1 MDFASIEWR
10 NGQPY
15 SEKFDDVYYSI
26 NNGLAESDYVFLQQN
41 GLHQRFACANHF
53 VIAETGFG
61 TGLNFALTLQLWD
74 KIAPA
79 TAQLDY
85 FGIEFAPLSPDD
97 IRRVAARWPE
107 LAAYFS
113 EFINR
118 YPLPVAGRHMYYV
131 LNDRVRLHLCF
142 MDICDALQ
150 SESLAVDAWYL
161 DGFSP
166 AKNPEIFNH
175 RVFGLLAQNSA
186 PNATLATYSA
196 AGFVRR
202 GLVEAGF
209 SVEKRKGHGNK
220 REMIMAQFPA
230 AGRALVNASPW
241 TQLPQPVQHSKHAVI
256 IGAGLAG
263 LSAAWSLI
271 RRGWRISLIDHHA
284 EVAGEASGNPVGLV
298 LPRLSVDDAIDTQF
312 YRAAFLH
319 AITELDN
326 LQAQYSSLHD
336 RPVAWCK
343 QGVYLGMRLSRA
355 DRMLE
360 RNDFHADFIQP
371 AVNNN
376 SGINLPADSGLLF
389 MPSAGWAS
397 PELLCRDI
405 RDTCGDALQYH
416 QAEVVSLVQ
425 DVRKQ
430 GNVWQCLSL
439 SRQLIAESEVLI
451 LANGTNAAKFQQTQ
465 WMPVSSVRGQLTEL
479 SLKQGVTACAPACSF
494 EHYLAPSVANERRYF
509 CGASYHP
516 DDSCEALRDS
526 DQHDN
531 IEFAEKLFPGMFEV
545 PVQLQGRTG
554 FRAVSE
560 DRMPLVGPIADLAWF
575 EHEYHDLCHGR
586 AGHHYPTANYLPGLY
601 VTAAHGSRGMTS
613 CFISAEVIAAQIEG
627 TPLPLARNI
636 VDLLNPARF
645 IIRRLKRGD

>member
-15 SEKFDDVYYSI
+15 SQKFDDVYYSV

-41 GLHQRFACANHF
+41 GLQQRFANAKHF

-61 TGLNFALTLQLWD
+61 TGLNFALTLQLWEAL
-74 KIAPA
+74 APA

-97 IRRVAARWPE
+97 IRRVAAQWPE
-107 LAAYFS
+107 LEAYFS
-113 EFINR
+113 ELIKC
-118 YPLPVAGRHMYYV
+118 YPLPVVGRHMCYV
-131 LNDRVRLHLCF
+131 LNNRVRLHLCF
-142 MDICDALQ
+142 MDVCDALQ
-150 SESLAVDAWYL
+150 TESLAVDAWYL

-175 RVFGLLAQNSA
+175 RVFSLLAQNSA
-186 PNATLATYSA
+186 PNATLTTYSA

-202 GLVEAGF
+202 GLVDAGF

-230 AGRALVNASPW
+230 TGCVLAEALPW
-241 TQLPQPVQHSKHAVI
+241 TQLSQPVLHSKHAVV

-271 RRGWRISLIDHHA
+271 RRGWRISLIDQHA

-298 LPRLSVDDAIDTQF
+298 LPRLTVDDVLDTQF

-319 AITELDN
+319 AIAELDN
-326 LQAQYSSLHD
+326 LQAQHSVAGDGHK
-336 RPVAWCK
+336 AWCK
-343 QGVYLGMRLSRA
+343 QGVYLGMALSRA
-355 DRMLE
+355 ERMLE
-360 RNDFHADFIQP
+360 RNTFHADYIQR
-371 AVNNN
+371 AVNNS
-376 SGINLPADSGLLF
+376 SGINLPADSELLF
-389 MPSAGWAS
+389 IPSAGWAS
-397 PELLCRDI
+397 PEMLCRDI
-405 RDTCGDALQYH
+405 RGACGDALQYH

-430 GNVWQCLSL
+430 GNVWQCLSS

-465 WMPVSSVRGQLTEL
+465 WMPVRPVRGQLTQL
-479 SLKQGVTACAPACSF
+479 LLKQGVTARVPACSF
-494 EHYLAPSVANERRYF
+494 EHYLAPSVDADHSYF

-516 DDSCEALRDS
+516 DDSCEKLRDS
-526 DQHDN
+526 DQQDN
-531 IEFAEKLFPGMFEV
+531 IEFTEKLFPGMFEV

-560 DRMPLVGPIADLAWF
+560 DRIPLVGPVADAAWF
-575 EHEYHDLCHGR
+575 EREYHDLSHGR
-586 AGHHYPTANYLPGLY
+586 AARYYADANYLPGLY
-601 VTAAHGSRGMTS
+601 VSAAHGSRGMTS

-636 VDLLNPARF
+636 IDLLNPARF